1 MQAAIR
7 FFSLCLALS
16 LAALAAGPKK
26 TVFVDKMGGFEEVVA
41 EALHSAEA
49 AVEVIEEA
57 AHPDLKILLGKSF
70 TSVHA
75 QVLYQKQTGRRD
87 ESVLKAVDIK
97 TGKEIVS
104 YRFHMEADR
113 AANLK
118 AARTFADLLRAKLAK
133 Y

>member
-1 MQAAIR
+1 MTTIR
-7 FFSLCLALS
+7 LFALLVSLCV
-16 LAALAAGPKK
+16 AALASAPPKK
-26 TVFVDKMGGFEEVVA
+26 TVFVDKMNGFEEIVA

-49 AVEVIEEA
+49 PLEVIEEA
-57 AHPDLKILLGKSF
+57 AHPDLKILLGKAF

-87 ESVLKAVDIK
+87 ESILKAVDVK

-113 AANLK
+113 TANMK
-118 AARTFADLLRAKLAK
+118 AARAFADLLRAKLTK
-133 Y
+133 

>member
-1 MQAAIR
+1 MYMSIR
-7 FFSLCLALS
+7 LFTFCLAVS
-16 LAALAAGPKK
+16 VAAFAAGPKK

-49 AVEVIEEA
+49 PLEIIEEA

-75 QVLYQKQTGRRD
+75 QVVYQKQTGRRD

-97 TGKEIVS
+97 TGKEIVT
-104 YRFHMEADR
+104 YRFHMEPGRSAQ
-113 AANLK
+113 LK
-118 AARTFADLLRAKLAK
+118 SARTFADLLRAKLSK
-133 Y
+133 

>member
-1 MQAAIR
+1 MLIAIR
-7 FFSLCLALS
+7 FFTLCLALS
-16 LAALAAGPKK
+16 VAALAAGPKK

-49 AVEVIEEA
+49 PLEVIEET

-87 ESVLKAVDIK
+87 ESILKAVDIK
-97 TGKEIVS
+97 TGKEIVA
-104 YRFHMEADR
+104 YRFHMESDR
-113 AANLK
+113 AAQLK
-118 AARTFADLLRAKLAK
+118 SARIFADLLRAKLSK
-133 Y
+133 